1 MKLTKQFAN
10 KVVVIDSSVNE
21 LPADEFV
28 QGDVLI
34 LFNDTDE
41 FVCIESKVPNSYISG
56 RTQKRTM
63 ISFSP
68 RGLGNILFVT
78 NDTAVFSGELR

>member
-21 LPADEFV
+21 LPADEFA
-28 QGDVLI
+28 QGDVLV

-56 RTQKRTM
+56 STKKRTM

-78 NDTAVFSGELR
+78 HDTAVFSGELR